1 MLPNLHRQRYQEFS
15 EVLEQLQTAASI
27 QLDPPKLRHA
37 FLEAQ
42 QFFQQQVVT
51 LDAGELE
58 PSYEPRVRSYQT
70 EMSKQLRLLG
80 MDVMFFQAARQ
91 KETVEDRQRQLS
103 DRLKT
108 LMSYCDAILQLNW
121 FKLHKENNL

>member
-1 MLPNLHRQRYQEFS
+1 MLPNLHRQRYQEFL

-58 PSYEPRVRSYQT
+58 PSHEPRVRSYQT

-91 KETVEDRQRQLS
+91 KETAIARQRQLG

-108 LMSYCDAILQLNW
+108 LISYCDAILQLN
-121 FKLHKENNL
+121 